1 MKPGS
6 LYSLLLRYGIALVS
20 VGAAALLTRWLSGLG
35 DSGISPQ
42 FFAAVVL
49 SAWVGGLGPG
59 LFATFLSGIATGYL
73 LLHPHG
79 KSLAFL
85 REDILR
91 VLVFSVV
98 AVLTSSLHAATQ
110 RAAREAHRARLAAES
125 ASAAKSR
132 FLAMVSHELRT
143 PLGPIVMISEMLA
156 DDASLPDRV
165 RTDMKTIRQ
174 HVSLEIR
181 LIEDLLDLARLG
193 SGKMN
198 LHLEPVDIHDPL
210 RTAVQVCEPDARE
223 KGLEI
228 LLDPWPNLLIM
239 KGDVVRL
246 QQVFWNLLRNAIKFS
261 NRGGKINVRTYLENG
276 AGRSVSAP
284 SGDERIVVQVNDSG
298 IGIDPSR
305 LPAIFEAFEQADQDA
320 AARFGG
326 LGLGLAICLAL
337 VEAHGGHISAA
348 SAGPGQGATFTVT
361 FPHLSDDGDATA
373 AAHGPL
379 QINAGKA
386 SADIRAEAQS

>member
-1 MKPGS
+1 MKS
-6 LYSLLLRYGIALVS
+6 SSMYLILLRYGIALIS
-20 VGAAALLTRWLSGLG
+20 VGASAVLTHWLSGLG

-143 PLGPIVMISEMLA
+143 PLGPIVMISEMLG

-165 RTDMKTIRQ
+165 RKDMKTIRQ

-198 LHLEPVDIHDPL
+198 LHLEPVDIHEPL
-210 RTAVQVCEPDARE
+210 QTAVQVCEPEARE

-228 LLDPWPNLLIM
+228 TLDLWRNPLIM
-239 KGDVVRL
+239 NGDIVRL

-261 NRGGKINVRTYLENG
+261 NRGGKITVRTSFSETG
-276 AGRSVSAP
+276 SRGR
-284 SGDERIVVQVNDSG
+284 ERIVVQVNDSG
-298 IGIDPSR
+298 IGIDPNR
-305 LPAIFEAFEQADQDA
+305 LPAIFEAFEQADRDIA
-320 AARFGG
+320 VRFGG

-348 SAGPGQGATFTVT
+348 SAGAGQGATFTLT
-361 FPHLSDDGDATA
+361 FPRLSDVNDATA
-373 AAHGPL
+373 EQHSVPTD
-379 QINAGKA
+379 AGEA
-386 SADIRAEAQS
+386 SAAVRAEAQS

>member
-1 MKPGS
+1 MKFHS
-6 LYSLLLRYGIALVS
+6 IHLLLLRYGIALVS

-49 SAWVGGLGPG
+49 TAWVGGLGPG

-79 KSLAFL
+79 TPLAFV
-85 REDILR
+85 RENVLR

-110 RAAREAHRARLAAES
+110 RAAREAHRARLAAEG

-156 DDASLPDRV
+156 DDASLPERV
-165 RTDMKTIRQ
+165 RKDMKTIRQ

-210 RTAVQVCEPDARE
+210 QSAAQVCEPEARD

-228 LLDPWPNLLIM
+228 VTDLWCNPLIIN
-239 KGDVVRL
+239 GDVVRL
-246 QQVFWNLLRNAIKFS
+246 QQVFWNLFRNAIKFS
-261 NRGGKINVRTYLENG
+261 NPGGKITVRTSLSDSG
-276 AGRSVSAP
+276 SVSRD
-284 SGDERIVVQVNDSG
+284 GERIVVQVNDSG
-298 IGIDPSR
+298 IGIDPTR
-305 LPAIFEAFEQADQDA
+305 LPAIFEAFEQADRDV

-337 VEAHGGHISAA
+337 VEAHGGKISAA
-348 SAGPGQGATFTVT
+348 SGGLGLGATFTIS
-361 FPHLSDDGDATA
+361 FPRFFDEAKARTDAHRSSQTADEASDA
-373 AAHGPL
+373 
-379 QINAGKA
+379 
-386 SADIRAEAQS
+386 IRAEAHS

>member
-1 MKPGS
+1 MKS
-6 LYSLLLRYGIALVS
+6 ASIYLTLLRYGIALVS

-59 LFATFLSGIATGYL
+59 LVATVLSGIVTGYL

-79 KSLAFL
+79 ASLALL

-98 AVLTSSLHAATQ
+98 ALLTSSLHVATQ

-165 RTDMKTIRQ
+165 RKDMKTIRQ

-198 LHLEPVDIHDPL
+198 LHLEPVDLHEPL
-210 RTAVQVCEPDARE
+210 HTAVQVCEPDARE

-228 LLDPWPNLLIM
+228 ALDLWPSSLIM
-239 KGDVVRL
+239 NGDVVRL

-261 NRGGKINVRTYLENG
+261 NRGGKITVHTSLENG
-276 AGRSVSAP
+276 AVGKSVPAP
-284 SGDERIVVQVNDSG
+284 RGDERIVVQVNDSG
-298 IGIDPSR
+298 IGIDPGR

-348 SAGPGQGATFTVT
+348 SAGAGKGATFTVT
-361 FPHLSDDGDATA
+361 FPRLSDGSDA
-373 AAHGPL
+373 AAVHDPL
-379 QINAGKA
+379 QIDAGEA
-386 SADIRAEAQS
+386 SAAIRSEAQS

>member
-1 MKPGS
+1 MKS
-6 LYSLLLRYGIALVS
+6 SSMYLILLRYGIALIS

-156 DDASLPDRV
+156 DDASLPERV
-165 RTDMKTIRQ
+165 RRDMKTIRQ

-210 RTAVQVCEPDARE
+210 QTAVQVCEPEAHD

-228 LLDPWPNLLIM
+228 VLDLWRDPLIM
-239 KGDVVRL
+239 NGDVVRL

-261 NRGGKINVRTYLENG
+261 NRGGTITVHTGLSET
-276 AGRSVSAP
+276 ASA
-284 SGDERIVVQVNDSG
+284 SREGERIVVQVNDSG
-298 IGIDPSR
+298 IGIDPNR
-305 LPAIFEAFEQADQDA
+305 LPAIFEAFEQADRDV

-348 SAGPGQGATFTVT
+348 SAGAGQGANFTVT
-361 FPHLSDDGDATA
+361 FPRLSEHSA
-373 AAHGPL
+373 AAGVQNSL
-379 QINAGKA
+379 RADAGEA
-386 SADIRAEAQS
+386 SAAIRAEAHS

>member
-1 MKPGS
+1 MKS
-6 LYSLLLRYGIALVS
+6 ASIYLTLLRYGIALVS

-59 LFATFLSGIATGYL
+59 LVATVLSGIVTGYL

-79 KSLAFL
+79 ASLALL

-98 AVLTSSLHAATQ
+98 ALLTSSLHVATQ

-165 RTDMKTIRQ
+165 RKDMKTIRQ

-198 LHLEPVDIHDPL
+198 LHLEPVDLHEPL
-210 RTAVQVCEPDARE
+210 HTAVQVCEPDARE

-228 LLDPWPNLLIM
+228 ALDLWPSSLIM
-239 KGDVVRL
+239 NGDVVRL

-261 NRGGKINVRTYLENG
+261 NRGGKITVRTCLENG
-276 AGRSVSAP
+276 AVGKSVPAP
-284 SGDERIVVQVNDSG
+284 RGDERIVVQVNDSG
-298 IGIDPSR
+298 IGIDPGR

-348 SAGPGQGATFTVT
+348 SAGAGRGATFTVT
-361 FPHLSDDGDATA
+361 FPRLSDDSDDFA
-373 AAHGPL
+373 ARDPL
-379 QINAGKA
+379 KIEAGEA
-386 SADIRAEAQS
+386 PAAIRSEAQS

>member
-1 MKPGS
+1 MKS
-6 LYSLLLRYGIALVS
+6 DSIYLLLLRYGIALVS

-165 RTDMKTIRQ
+165 RKDMKTIRQ
-174 HVSLEIR
+174 HVNLEIR

-210 RTAVQVCEPDARE
+210 QTAVQVCEPEARE

-228 LLDPWPNLLIM
+228 VLDLWRNPLIM
-239 KGDVVRL
+239 NGDVVRL

-261 NRGGKINVRTYLENG
+261 NRGGKITVRSNLSE
-276 AGRSVSAP
+276 AGSRD
-284 SGDERIVVQVNDSG
+284 GERIIVQVNDSG
-298 IGIDPSR
+298 IGIDPNR
-305 LPAIFEAFEQADQDA
+305 LPAIFEAFEQADRDV

-337 VEAHGGHISAA
+337 VEAHGGKIGAA
-348 SAGPGQGATFTVT
+348 SAGAGQGATFTVT
-361 FPHLSDDGDATA
+361 FPRLSDDIAATA
-373 AAHGPL
+373 V
-379 QINAGKA
+379 QNSSQTDAGEA
-386 SADIRAEAQS
+386 SATLCAEAHS

>member
-1 MKPGS
+1 MKS
-6 LYSLLLRYGIALVS
+6 SSMYLILLRYGIALIS
-20 VGAAALLTRWLSGLG
+20 VGASAVLTHWLSGLG

-143 PLGPIVMISEMLA
+143 PLGPIVMISEMLG

-165 RTDMKTIRQ
+165 RKDMKTIRQ

-198 LHLEPVDIHDPL
+198 LHLEPVDIHEPL
-210 RTAVQVCEPDARE
+210 QTAVQVCEPEARE

-228 LLDPWPNLLIM
+228 TLDLWRNPLIM
-239 KGDVVRL
+239 NGDIVRL

-261 NRGGKINVRTYLENG
+261 NRGGKITVRTSFSE
-276 AGRSVSAP
+276 AGSR
-284 SGDERIVVQVNDSG
+284 GRERIVVQVNDSG
-298 IGIDPSR
+298 IGIDPNR
-305 LPAIFEAFEQADQDA
+305 LPAIFEAFEQADRDIA
-320 AARFGG
+320 VRFGG

-348 SAGPGQGATFTVT
+348 SAGAGQGATFTLT
-361 FPHLSDDGDATA
+361 FPRLSESNDATA
-373 AAHGPL
+373 EQHSVPTD
-379 QINAGKA
+379 AGEA
-386 SADIRAEAQS
+386 SAAVRAEAQS

>member
-1 MKPGS
+1 MY
-6 LYSLLLRYGIALVS
+6 LILLRYGIALIS
-20 VGAAALLTRWLSGLG
+20 VGASAVLTHWLSGLG

-143 PLGPIVMISEMLA
+143 PLGPIVMISEMLG

-165 RTDMKTIRQ
+165 RKDMKTIRQ

-198 LHLEPVDIHDPL
+198 LHLEPVDIHEPL
-210 RTAVQVCEPDARE
+210 QTAVQVCEPEARE

-228 LLDPWPNLLIM
+228 TLDLWRNPLIM
-239 KGDVVRL
+239 NGDIVRL

-261 NRGGKINVRTYLENG
+261 NRGGKITVRTSFSE
-276 AGRSVSAP
+276 AGSR
-284 SGDERIVVQVNDSG
+284 GRERIVVQVNDSG
-298 IGIDPSR
+298 IGIDPNR
-305 LPAIFEAFEQADQDA
+305 LPAIFEAFEQADRDIA
-320 AARFGG
+320 VRFGG

-348 SAGPGQGATFTVT
+348 SAGAGQGATFTLT
-361 FPHLSDDGDATA
+361 FPRLSESNDATA
-373 AAHGPL
+373 EQHSVPTD
-379 QINAGKA
+379 AGEA
-386 SADIRAEAQS
+386 SAAVRAEAQS

>member
-1 MKPGS
+1 MKS
-6 LYSLLLRYGIALVS
+6 SSMYLILLRYGIALIS

-165 RTDMKTIRQ
+165 RKDMKTIRQ

-210 RTAVQVCEPDARE
+210 QTAVQVCEPEAHD

-228 LLDPWPNLLIM
+228 VLDLWRNPLIM
-239 KGDVVRL
+239 NGDVVRL

-261 NRGGKINVRTYLENG
+261 NRGGKITVRTGLSQTG
-276 AGRSVSAP
+276 SA
-284 SGDERIVVQVNDSG
+284 SRDGERIVVQVNDSG
-298 IGIDPSR
+298 IGIDPTR
-305 LPAIFEAFEQADQDA
+305 LPAIFEAFEQADRDA

-348 SAGPGQGATFTVT
+348 SAGAGQGATFTVT
-361 FPHLSDDGDATA
+361 FPRLSDDIAATA
-373 AAHGPL
+373 VQNSLRTDASE
-379 QINAGKA
+379 A
-386 SADIRAEAQS
+386 SAAARAEAHS

>member
-1 MKPGS
+1 MKS
-6 LYSLLLRYGIALVS
+6 DSIYLLLLRYGIALVS

-85 REDILR
+85 RDDILR

-165 RTDMKTIRQ
+165 RKDMKTIRQ
-174 HVSLEIR
+174 HVNLEIR

-210 RTAVQVCEPDARE
+210 QTAVQVCEPEARE

-228 LLDPWPNLLIM
+228 VLDLWRNPLIM
-239 KGDVVRL
+239 NGDVVRL

-261 NRGGKINVRTYLENG
+261 NRGGKITVRSNLSE
-276 AGRSVSAP
+276 AGSRD
-284 SGDERIVVQVNDSG
+284 GERIIVQVNDSG
-298 IGIDPSR
+298 IGIDPNR
-305 LPAIFEAFEQADQDA
+305 LPAIFEAFEQADRDV

-337 VEAHGGHISAA
+337 VEAHGGKIGAA
-348 SAGPGQGATFTVT
+348 SAGAGQGATFTVT
-361 FPHLSDDGDATA
+361 FPRLSDDIAATA
-373 AAHGPL
+373 V
-379 QINAGKA
+379 QNSSQTDAGEA
-386 SADIRAEAQS
+386 SATLRAEAHS